1 MQQFL
6 FRITIIELA
15 QSGRSS
21 FYRNF
26 LLYLYFIHLQKERS
40 NDQNETAD
48 HMAESWEA
56 HRLAA
61 GGAKAQGLTEMEPC
75 GPQACPGCGQPS
87 VAVCFAEEVDSGN
100 T

>member
-1 MQQFL
+1 MQQL
-6 FRITIIELA
+6 LLRIIVIELA
-15 QSGRSS
+15 QSSRSS

-40 NDQNETAD
+40 SDQSETGD

-56 HRLAA
+56 HHSAA

-87 VAVCFAEEVDSGN
+87 VAVSFAEEVDSGN